1 MSEEEIIEKVK
12 TLIRFNEQDEKI
24 RYSDFELM
32 PNKTNYQALKGL
44 LYLYNKEKK
53 KNKELEKRNNECIK
67 VGDLERAVSL
77 LVYRNDL
84 NNYVSKD
91 KIKKLLEKIKQEHD
105 VAITKMLNEDYHL
118 AENGAVCQTLGYIE
132 GQIEEL
138 LEGE

>member
-24 RYSDFELM
+24 RYSEFELM

-67 VGDLERAVSL
+67 VGDLERAVSFL
-77 LVYRNDL
+77 MNRNDL
-84 NNYVSKD
+84 NNYISKD